1 MVSTHSRP
9 KAAGFVHNSCL
20 QFGSGFNTQPPE
32 GGWQRAACAWYVD
45 TVFQHTAARRRLD
58 CFADFIIQ
66 MIRVST
72 HSRPK
77 AAGRRMRFRTHR
89 CRRFNTQPP
98 EGGWVKEH
106 FFRIL
111 RCCFNTQPPE
121 GGWKQPQ
128 MLSAKLKVSTH
139 SRPKAAG
146 TARYLHDLRLPV
158 STHSRP
164 KAAGNTADRATQAA
178 KVSTHSRPKAAGRA
192 TTQCPAIA
200 KFQHTAA
207 RRRLE
212 TQSIHATRDSSVSTH
227 SRPKAAGIQYASAIT
242 SSKVSTHSR
251 PKAAGFKCG
260 VIKPPVWFQHTAAR
274 RRLDHPP
281 NRGYTTLKFQH
292 TAARRRLGMAS
303 WSWLISM
310 LFQHTAARRRLEK
323 QPLQ

>member
-121 GGWKQPQ
+121 GGWNGSVSTRFKAACFNTQPPEGGWKYRRPRNASRQ
-128 MLSAKLKVSTH
+128 SFNTQPPEGGWASNNAMPCYCKVSTH

-146 TARYLHDLRLPV
+146 
-158 STHSRP
+158 
-164 KAAGNTADRATQAA
+164 
-178 KVSTHSRPKAAGRA
+178 
-192 TTQCPAIA
+192 
-200 KFQHTAA
+200 
-207 RRRLE
+207 
-212 TQSIHATRDSSVSTH
+212 
-227 SRPKAAGIQYASAIT
+227 SA
-242 SSKVSTHSR
+242 
-251 PKAAGFKCG
+251 
-260 VIKPPVWFQHTAAR
+260 
-274 RRLDHPP
+274 
-281 NRGYTTLKFQH
+281 
-292 TAARRRLGMAS
+292 
-303 WSWLISM
+303 
-310 LFQHTAARRRLEK
+310 
-323 QPLQ
+323 

>member
-98 EGGWVKEH
+98 EGGW
-106 FFRIL
+106 
-111 RCCFNTQPPE
+111 
-121 GGWKQPQ
+121 KQPQ

-207 RRRLE
+207 RRRLD
-212 TQSIHATRDSSVSTH
+212 QLNSFVSQ
-227 SRPKAAGIQYASAIT
+227 G
-242 SSKVSTHSR
+242 
-251 PKAAGFKCG
+251 C
-260 VIKPPVWFQHTAAR
+260 
-274 RRLDHPP
+274 
-281 NRGYTTLKFQH
+281 
-292 TAARRRLGMAS
+292 
-303 WSWLISM
+303 
-310 LFQHTAARRRLEK
+310 
-323 QPLQ
+323 